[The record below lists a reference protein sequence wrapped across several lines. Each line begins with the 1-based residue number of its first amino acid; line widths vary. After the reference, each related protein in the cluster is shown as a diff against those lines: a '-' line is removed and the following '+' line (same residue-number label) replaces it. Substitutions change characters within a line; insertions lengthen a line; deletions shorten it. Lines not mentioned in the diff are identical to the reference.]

1 MDLVC
6 KFVNMMFLDT
16 IYIMRISKRFEFGL
30 IAAIYL
36 ASYYKV
42 RAVSK
47 KEIAENEN
55 IPYKYLEIVMKLLKN
70 SGIIESKA
78 GAGGGYMLKINPSAI
93 TALELFNILEGNISF
108 ENSNQKTTYVY
119 SKLKSAIVNTLKSIN
134 LDKLKRMTVSDEYYI

>member
-1 MDLVC
+1 
-6 KFVNMMFLDT
+6 
-16 IYIMRISKRFEFGL
+16 MRISKRFEFGL

>member
-1 MDLVC
+1 
-6 KFVNMMFLDT
+6 
-16 IYIMRISKRFEFGL
+16 L